1 MFPVSMPSFFRKAI
15 VVSTQMH
22 CLHLLQRATWL
33 MPQHDHCPFRPTSTF
48 ILILHL
54 LLVAPTHWQTLR
66 RIHMG
71 LLQWGFWLKDS
82 RRPHQILWEL
92 CCSQWFHFI
101 PLACFS
107 PNTLSNLY
115 HDLKL
120 ALTFCYFFLRFI
132 SCMLS
137 NPLLASAS
145 LWTSTIA
152 RGTKSEQRKQ
162 WQSGYLIVS
171 HQPSTLRERW
181 VTEMPWHK
189 AQLLKISLWVMI
201 CLSGIMV
208 QTFKIGLCWLVTA
221 ILYWYWHPTE
231 NGTLR
236 SIINS

>member
-1 MFPVSMPSFFRKAI
+1 MVQQYLNSGNLTPKSMFPVSMPSFFRKAI

-48 ILILHL
+48 ILILHF

-107 PNTLSNLY
+107 PNTAVKPIPWSEACPHLLLFLPSIYLLY
-115 HDLKL
+115 
-120 ALTFCYFFLRFI
+120 
-132 SCMLS
+132 
-137 NPLLASAS
+137 
-145 LWTSTIA
+145 
-152 RGTKSEQRKQ
+152 
-162 WQSGYLIVS
+162 V
-171 HQPSTLRERW
+171 
-181 VTEMPWHK
+181 V
-189 AQLLKISLWVMI
+189 
-201 CLSGIMV
+201 
-208 QTFKIGLCWLVTA
+208 
-221 ILYWYWHPTE
+221 
-231 NGTLR
+231 
-236 SIINS
+236 

>member
-1 MFPVSMPSFFRKAI
+1 
-15 VVSTQMH
+15 
-22 CLHLLQRATWL
+22 

-54 LLVAPTHWQTLR
+54 LLVAPTHWQTWGGYIWDSSNGDVGSRTPVVLTKSY
-66 RIHMG
+66 G
-71 LLQWGFWLKDS
+71 NCVAVSDSTLFPLLASLLTQ
-82 RRPHQILWEL
+82 
-92 CCSQWFHFI
+92 
-101 PLACFS
+101 
-107 PNTLSNLY
+107 LSNLY

-120 ALTFCYFFLRFI
+120 ALTCYFFLRYI
-132 SCMLS
+132 SCLLS
-137 NPLLASAS
+137 DPLLASAS

-171 HQPSTLRERW
+171 HQPFTLRQRW